1 MSKKKILIIDDE
13 KDLVKALSIRLES
26 EKYEVDTSFDGFDGL
41 NKARTVRPDLIIL
54 DLMLP
59 KINGFK
65 VARLLKFDDN
75 YKHVPIIMLTARTEE
90 EDKELGKK
98 TGCDMYLTKPHNDNE
113 LLEAIGKL
121 VTN

>member
-26 EKYEVDTSFDGFDGL
+26 EDFEVDTSFDGFDGL

-65 VARLLKFDDN
+65 IARLLKFDDN
-75 YKHVPIIMLTARTEE
+75 YKHIPIIMLTARTEE
-90 EDKELGKK
+90 GDKELGKK
-98 TGCDMYLTKPHNDNE
+98 TGCDTYLTKPHNDDE
-113 LLEAIGKL
+113 LLKVVGKL
-121 VTN
+121 VKS